1 MEKMESKEKS
11 RWVAEYIERRND
23 NGTLEVMAYSGTM
36 KVRED
41 WVEKFRRSYS
51 FPKYQRIL
59 VLPLPPDFDWRKL
72 DLDTSKPNLPN
83 SILIMEDRVRWKR
96 KGRKRGRPLTAFL
109 DRPGNTD
116 VKEVTFKGEVGERSK
131 VWIDRE
137 KFMAI
142 TKRNLYVDR
151 FYAEQIFGIKIDIVL
166 ADETFNA

>member
-41 WVEKFRRSYS
+41 WIEKIRRPYPNL
-51 FPKYQRIL
+51 PKYQRIL
-59 VLPLPPDFDWRKL
+59 VVPLPPDFDWRKL
-72 DLDTSKPNLPN
+72 DNIDLSKPHIPN
-83 SILIMEDRVRWKR
+83 SILVMEDRERWKR
-96 KGRKRGRPLTAFL
+96 KGRKRARPLTAFL
-109 DRPGNTD
+109 DRPGSTTAT
-116 VKEVTFKGEVGERSK
+116 EVTFTGGIGERSK

-151 FYAEQIFGIKIDIVL
+151 FYVEQIFNKG
-166 ADETFNA
+166 